1 LTLSAATVIQ
11 FERGAE
17 IPDLKAETMNITIET
32 IAALAPNTEAFEA
45 AVEALS
51 DACEA
56 GDKAAGRVLMFAL
69 QRNEDFIIRAAH

>member
-1 LTLSAATVIQ
+1 MI
-11 FERGAE
+11 
-17 IPDLKAETMNITIET
+17 ITIET
-32 IAALAPNTEAFEA
+32 VAALVPNTEAFEA

-69 QRNEDFIIRAAH
+69 QRNEDFLIRAAH

>member
-1 LTLSAATVIQ
+1 M
-11 FERGAE
+11 
-17 IPDLKAETMNITIET
+17 KITIET
-32 IAALAPNTEAFEA
+32 IAALVPNTEAFEA

-51 DACEA
+51 DVCEA